1 MPANDFLPFG
11 TAGGANVLSQ
21 VSYAALA
28 ARSAGFSSGIAQSS
42 HLNKAWRQ
50 GSVAAY
56 LLGQFIN
63 DLADLDAL
71 DNGDTAALLSA
82 LKVAYRSQ
90 STNYFTAGGT
100 ANALTITVPSAF
112 SSWAKVIGVPLNILI
127 ATTNTGP
134 ASLAVSGLAGTIPI
148 VRPNGAALSAGDLRA
163 GGILR
168 GMYNGYSLE
177 MAGLQRAP
185 SRARAVFTIVG
196 STAWVVPAGVY
207 EVDAEAWGAGGGG
220 GFNLSGGNSSAPS
233 GATAGGYARRRF
245 AVTPGQT
252 ITVVVGAGG
261 LGGYSL
267 PAPGQPGGA
276 TTITIGG
283 VTMTA
288 PGGYGGLNATTVGQ
302 VANSPARGLDPTN
315 ADWGRPGEAG
325 HFGQA
330 VSPTGW
336 GGSGGASPFGGMT
349 ARGGQGAPSPGSVP
363 GGGGAATSDPSY
375 AGGTGAR
382 GEAVITYDQP

>member
-1 MPANDFLPFG
+1 MRFVPPVAYADPATGKFRDALSGVYPGSYVPAEFPNSVMDEMINLIV
-11 TAGGANVLSQ
+11 TAG
-21 VSYAALA
+21 
-28 ARSAGFSSGIAQSS
+28 ITPT
-42 HLNKAWRQ
+42 
-50 GSVAAY
+50 
-56 LLGQFIN
+56 
-63 DLADLDAL
+63 
-71 DNGDTAALLSA
+71 NGDLKQLLQA
-82 LKVAYRSQ
+82 VRAQRP
-90 STNYFTAGGT
+90 NYFAAGGT
-100 ANALTITVPSAF
+100 ANALTIAPDPAF
-112 SSWAKVIGVPLNILI
+112 PSWASLIAVPLNILI

-185 SRARAVFTIVG
+185 SRARAVFTTVG
-196 STAWVVPAGVY
+196 STAWVVPSGVY
-207 EVDAEAWGAGGGG
+207 EVDGEAWGAGGGG
-220 GFNLSGGNSSAPS
+220 GFNQSGGNSSAPS

-245 AVTPGQT
+245 TVTPGQT
-252 ITVVVGAGG
+252 ITVVVGAPGVGG
-261 LGGYSL
+261 WSL

-276 TTITIGG
+276 TTITVGG

-302 VANSPARGLDPTN
+302 VANSPSRGLDPTN

-363 GGGGAATSDPSY
+363 GGGGAATSDPAY